1 MRLLVAMILISNVAC
16 NVKAQED
23 STEKT
28 TVTLAAIY
36 STNVSY
42 YGQVTSEQLPYVL
55 ANATVRFPMGL
66 YISAGSYKLLNYGS
80 GISEVDLGV
89 GFDYDFDHSL
99 SGGIAYTRSFYPSNS
114 PLLQASLTNN
124 LNTSLNYQW
133 PWFKS
138 SANVDF
144 AFGQDKDIFLSLS
157 NSKEITIGTLLN
169 EEDLLLV
176 EPAIEIIAG
185 TKSYYQTYIVAKN
198 RRGQE
203 QGNGKAPAIPGNSGK
218 NSTIITPSK
227 AFSLLSYNLKL
238 PVTYSRSSYMI
249 EFSYQLSFLGH
260 TVEPEIKR
268 QQSFFGLAFY
278 YQF

>member
-1 MRLLVAMILISNVAC
+1 MRLLVVMILISTVVFK
-16 NVKAQED
+16 VKAQED
-23 STEKT
+23 STKKT

-55 ANATVRFPMGL
+55 ANATVRFPVGL
-66 YISAGSYKLLNYGS
+66 YLSAGSYKLLNYGS

-89 GFDYDFDHSL
+89 GFDYEFDDSL

-144 AFGQDKDIFLSLS
+144 AFGQDKDIFLSLN
-157 NSKEITIGTLLN
+157 NSKEITIGTLFN
-169 EEDLLLV
+169 EEDLLSF
-176 EPAIEIIAG
+176 EPAVEIIAG
-185 TKSYYQTYIVAKN
+185 TRNYYQTYIVAKN
-198 RRGQE
+198 KRGQE
-203 QGNGKAPAIPGNSGK
+203 QGKGKAPAVPGNSGGS
-218 NSTIITPSK
+218 STIVTSYK

-238 PVTYSRSSYMI
+238 PITYSRSSYMI
-249 EFSYQLSFLGH
+249 ELSCQLSLLGH
-260 TVEPEIKR
+260 IVEPEIKK

>member
-1 MRLLVAMILISNVAC
+1 MRLLVVMILISTIAC
-16 NVKAQED
+16 KVKAQED

-55 ANATVRFPMGL
+55 ANATVRFPVGL

-89 GFDYDFDHSL
+89 GFDYEFDHSL
-99 SGGIAYTRSFYPSNS
+99 SGGIAYTRYFYPSNS

-124 LNTSLNYQW
+124 LNTSLNYQS
-133 PWFKS
+133 WFKS
-138 SANVDF
+138 TANVDF
-144 AFGQDKDIFLSLS
+144 AFGQDKDIFLSLN
-157 NSKEITIGTLLN
+157 NSKEITIGTLFN
-169 EEDLLLV
+169 AEDLLLF

-185 TKSYYQTYIVAKN
+185 TRSYYQTYIVAKN

-203 QGNGKAPAIPGNSGK
+203 QGKGKAPAVPGNSGG
-218 NSTIITPSK
+218 SSAIVTPSK

-238 PVTYSRSSYMI
+238 PITYSRSSYMI
-249 EFSYQLSFLGH
+249 EFSCQLSLLGH
-260 TVEPEIKR
+260 VVEPEIKK